1 VEKTGITPTI
11 KGKERVW
18 WLGEMSRAGARDSS
32 LFFLGIWIS
41 FDISA
46 LAFEIKGP
54 MFPNGSPFLEG
65 K

>member
-32 LFFLGIWIS
+32 LFFL
-41 FDISA
+41 A
-46 LAFEIKGP
+46 QLRAFSSIQAPKQAI
-54 MFPNGSPFLEG
+54 FWCWTV
-65 K
+65 